1 LFSKATIGIPLFISK
16 EKGFGFS
23 KLLWNK
29 TTLLSGRIILS
40 GKTMEKKKE
49 AKNKRKTTKKNF
61 FCSCNEIAEEKL
73 APKDLEEAKVF
84 SLQNQVD
91 VDEADEDYIPLVQDN
106 SKPQITTAGEE
117 SDQEVKVV
125 EERMSE
131 EDLLKA
137 MQDNMV
143 DKKNNRRSF

>member
-1 LFSKATIGIPLFISK
+1 MARVTVEDCVDKITSRFDLV
-16 EKGFGFS
+16 
-23 KLLWNK
+23 LLAAHR
-29 TTLLSGRIILS
+29 SREMAEGAEILVDRDND
-40 GKTMEKKKE
+40 
-49 AKNKRKTTKKNF
+49 KNPIVALR
-61 FCSCNEIAEEKL
+61 EIAEEKL

-117 SDQEVKVV
+117 SEQEVKVV

>member
-1 LFSKATIGIPLFISK
+1 MARVTVEDCVDKITSRFDLV
-16 EKGFGFS
+16 
-23 KLLWNK
+23 LLAAHR
-29 TTLLSGRIILS
+29 SREMAEGAEILVDRDND
-40 GKTMEKKKE
+40 
-49 AKNKRKTTKKNF
+49 KNPIVALR
-61 FCSCNEIAEEKL
+61 EIADEKL

-84 SLQNQVD
+84 SLQTQVD
-91 VDEADEDYIPLVQDN
+91 IDEADEDYIPLVQDN
-106 SKPQITTAGEE
+106 TKAQVNVSNEGTIEE
-117 SDQEVKVV
+117 VDVV

>member
-1 LFSKATIGIPLFISK
+1 MARVTVEDCVDKITSRFDLV
-16 EKGFGFS
+16 
-23 KLLWNK
+23 LLAAHR
-29 TTLLSGRIILS
+29 SREMAEGAEILVDRDND
-40 GKTMEKKKE
+40 
-49 AKNKRKTTKKNF
+49 KNPIVALR
-61 FCSCNEIAEEKL
+61 EIAEEKL

-106 SKPQITTAGEE
+106 NKPQIAAKGEE
-117 SDQEVKVV
+117 SDQEVEVV

>member
-1 LFSKATIGIPLFISK
+1 MARVTVEDCVDKITSRFDLV
-16 EKGFGFS
+16 
-23 KLLWNK
+23 LLAAHR
-29 TTLLSGRIILS
+29 SREMAEGSEILVDRDND
-40 GKTMEKKKE
+40 
-49 AKNKRKTTKKNF
+49 KNPIVALR
-61 FCSCNEIAEEKL
+61 EIAEVKL
-73 APKDLEEAKVF
+73 VPEELEESKVF
-84 SLQNQVD
+84 SLQTQVD

-106 SKPQITTAGEE
+106 SKPQISVSDDEAEE
-117 SDQEVKVV
+117 IEVV

>member
-1 LFSKATIGIPLFISK
+1 MARVTVEDCVDKITSRFDLV
-16 EKGFGFS
+16 
-23 KLLWNK
+23 LLAAHR
-29 TTLLSGRIILS
+29 SREMAEGAEILVDRDND
-40 GKTMEKKKE
+40 
-49 AKNKRKTTKKNF
+49 KNPIVALR
-61 FCSCNEIAEEKL
+61 EIAEEKL
-73 APKDLEEAKVF
+73 DPKELEEAKVF

-91 VDEADEDYIPLVQDN
+91 VDEADEDYIPLVKDN
-106 SKPQITTAGEE
+106 SMPQITAADEE

>member
-1 LFSKATIGIPLFISK
+1 MARVTVEDCVDKITSRFDLV
-16 EKGFGFS
+16 
-23 KLLWNK
+23 LLAAHR
-29 TTLLSGRIILS
+29 SREMAEGAEILVDRDND
-40 GKTMEKKKE
+40 
-49 AKNKRKTTKKNF
+49 KNPIVALR
-61 FCSCNEIAEEKL
+61 EIAEEKL
-73 APKDLEEAKVF
+73 VPKDLEEAKVF
-84 SLQNQVD
+84 SLQTQVD

-106 SKPQITTAGEE
+106 TKPQASVSDEGNTEE
-117 SDQEVKVV
+117 VEVV

>member
-1 LFSKATIGIPLFISK
+1 MARVTVEDCVDKITSRFDLV
-16 EKGFGFS
+16 
-23 KLLWNK
+23 LLAAHR
-29 TTLLSGRIILS
+29 SREMAEGAEILVDR
-40 GKTMEKKKE
+40 END
-49 AKNKRKTTKKNF
+49 KNPIVALR
-61 FCSCNEIAEEKL
+61 EIAEEKL

-125 EERMSE
+125 E
-131 EDLLKA
+131 
-137 MQDNMV
+137 
-143 DKKNNRRSF
+143 

>member
-1 LFSKATIGIPLFISK
+1 MARVTVEDCVDKITSRFDLV
-16 EKGFGFS
+16 
-23 KLLWNK
+23 LLAAHR
-29 TTLLSGRIILS
+29 SHEMAEGSEILVDRDND
-40 GKTMEKKKE
+40 
-49 AKNKRKTTKKNF
+49 KNPIVALR
-61 FCSCNEIAEEKL
+61 EIAEEKL
-73 APKDLEEAKVF
+73 VPEELEESKVF
-84 SLQNQVD
+84 SLQTQVD

-106 SKPQITTAGEE
+106 SKPQISA
-117 SDQEVKVV
+117 SDDVAEDVEVV

>member
-1 LFSKATIGIPLFISK
+1 MARVTVEDCVDKITSRFDLV
-16 EKGFGFS
+16 
-23 KLLWNK
+23 LLAAHR
-29 TTLLSGRIILS
+29 SREMAEGAEILVDRDND
-40 GKTMEKKKE
+40 
-49 AKNKRKTTKKNF
+49 KNPIVALR
-61 FCSCNEIAEEKL
+61 EIAEEKL

-106 SKPQITTAGEE
+106 SKPQITATGEG
-117 SDQEVKVV
+117 SDQEVEVV
-125 EERMSE
+125 EEKMSE

>member
-1 LFSKATIGIPLFISK
+1 MARVTVEDCVDKITSRFDLV
-16 EKGFGFS
+16 
-23 KLLWNK
+23 LLAAHR
-29 TTLLSGRIILS
+29 SREMAEGAEILVDRDND
-40 GKTMEKKKE
+40 
-49 AKNKRKTTKKNF
+49 KNPIVALR
-61 FCSCNEIAEEKL
+61 EIAEEKL
-73 APKDLEEAKVF
+73 APKDIEEAKVF

>member
-1 LFSKATIGIPLFISK
+1 MARVTVEDCVDKITSRFDLV
-16 EKGFGFS
+16 
-23 KLLWNK
+23 LLAAHR
-29 TTLLSGRIILS
+29 SREMAEGAEILVDRDND
-40 GKTMEKKKE
+40 
-49 AKNKRKTTKKNF
+49 KNPIVALR
-61 FCSCNEIAEEKL
+61 EIAEEKL
-73 APKDLEEAKVF
+73 APKELEEAKVF

-106 SKPQITTAGEE
+106 SKPQITAASEE
-117 SDQEVKVV
+117 SDQEVAVA

>member
-1 LFSKATIGIPLFISK
+1 MARVTVEDCVDKITSRFDLV
-16 EKGFGFS
+16 
-23 KLLWNK
+23 LLAAHR
-29 TTLLSGRIILS
+29 SREMAEGAEILVDRDND
-40 GKTMEKKKE
+40 
-49 AKNKRKTTKKNF
+49 KNPIVALR
-61 FCSCNEIAEEKL
+61 EIAEEKL

-137 MQDNMV
+137 MQDNMI

>member
-1 LFSKATIGIPLFISK
+1 MARVTVEDCVDKITSRFDLV
-16 EKGFGFS
+16 
-23 KLLWNK
+23 LLAAHR
-29 TTLLSGRIILS
+29 SREMAEGAEILVDRDND
-40 GKTMEKKKE
+40 
-49 AKNKRKTTKKNF
+49 KNPIVALR
-61 FCSCNEIAEEKL
+61 EIADEKL

-84 SLQNQVD
+84 SLQTQVD

-106 SKPQITTAGEE
+106 TKPQTSVSDEGNTEE
-117 SDQEVKVV
+117 VEVV

>member
-1 LFSKATIGIPLFISK
+1 MARVTVEDCVDKITSRFDLV
-16 EKGFGFS
+16 
-23 KLLWNK
+23 LLAAHR
-29 TTLLSGRIILS
+29 SREMAEGSEILVDRDND
-40 GKTMEKKKE
+40 
-49 AKNKRKTTKKNF
+49 KNPIVALR
-61 FCSCNEIAEEKL
+61 EIAEEKL
-73 APKDLEEAKVF
+73 VPEELEESKVF
-84 SLQNQVD
+84 SLQTQVD

-106 SKPQITTAGEE
+106 SKPQISA
-117 SDQEVKVV
+117 SDDVAEDVEVV

>member
-1 LFSKATIGIPLFISK
+1 MARVTVEDCVDKITSRFDLV
-16 EKGFGFS
+16 
-23 KLLWNK
+23 LLAAHR
-29 TTLLSGRIILS
+29 SREMAEGSEILVDRDND
-40 GKTMEKKKE
+40 
-49 AKNKRKTTKKNF
+49 KNPIVALR
-61 FCSCNEIAEEKL
+61 EIAEEKL
-73 APKDLEEAKVF
+73 VPEELEESKVF
-84 SLQNQVD
+84 SLQTQVD

-106 SKPQITTAGEE
+106 SKPQISASDDEVEE
-117 SDQEVKVV
+117 IEVV

>member
-1 LFSKATIGIPLFISK
+1 MARVTVEDCVDKITSRFDLV
-16 EKGFGFS
+16 
-23 KLLWNK
+23 LLAAHR
-29 TTLLSGRIILS
+29 SREMAEGAEILVDRDND
-40 GKTMEKKKE
+40 
-49 AKNKRKTTKKNF
+49 KNPIVALR
-61 FCSCNEIAEEKL
+61 EIAEEKL

-91 VDEADEDYIPLVQDN
+91 VDEADEEYIPLVQDN
-106 SKPQITTAGEE
+106 SKPQITNAGEE
-117 SDQEVKVV
+117 SDQEAKVV

>member
-1 LFSKATIGIPLFISK
+1 MARVTVEDCVDKITSRFDLV
-16 EKGFGFS
+16 
-23 KLLWNK
+23 LLAAHRSREMAEGAEVLVDRDND
-29 TTLLSGRIILS
+29 
-40 GKTMEKKKE
+40 
-49 AKNKRKTTKKNF
+49 KNPIVALR
-61 FCSCNEIAEEKL
+61 EIAEEKL
-73 APKDLEEAKVF
+73 APKDLLEAKVF

-106 SKPQITTAGEE
+106 SKPQITAAGEE

>member
-1 LFSKATIGIPLFISK
+1 MARVTVEDCVDKITSRFDLV
-16 EKGFGFS
+16 
-23 KLLWNK
+23 LLAAHR
-29 TTLLSGRIILS
+29 SREMAEGAEILVDRDND
-40 GKTMEKKKE
+40 
-49 AKNKRKTTKKNF
+49 KNPIVALR
-61 FCSCNEIAEEKL
+61 EIAEEKL
-73 APKDLEEAKVF
+73 VPKDLEEAKVF
-84 SLQNQVD
+84 SLQTQVD

-106 SKPQITTAGEE
+106 TKPQANVSDEGTTK
-117 SDQEVKVV
+117 EVEVV

>member
-1 LFSKATIGIPLFISK
+1 MARVTVEDCVDKITSRFDLV
-16 EKGFGFS
+16 
-23 KLLWNK
+23 LLAAHR
-29 TTLLSGRIILS
+29 SREMAEGAEILVDRDND
-40 GKTMEKKKE
+40 
-49 AKNKRKTTKKNF
+49 KNPIVALR
-61 FCSCNEIAEEKL
+61 EIAEEKL
-73 APKDLEEAKVF
+73 VPKDLEEAKVF

-106 SKPQITTAGEE
+106 SKPQIAATGEE
-117 SDQEVKVV
+117 SDQEVEVV